1 MSVFNKIRSVI
12 LLGHK
17 WLSLF
22 FIVCRGS
29 ISLLIGPSEVLSLS
43 FEVLLLHI
51 QSFYLLCLIRKRF
64 VKYVHCLREDY

>member
-1 MSVFNKIRSVI
+1 MSIFNKIRSVI

-22 FIVCRGS
+22 FIVCRGN
-29 ISLLIGPSEVLSLS
+29 ISLLIGPPEVLSFS
-43 FEVLLLHI
+43 FKVLLLHI
-51 QSFYLLCLIRKRF
+51 QSFDLFSLVRKRF